1 MKKVLLTGAAGGL
14 GKVVLK
20 YLLSEGKYEIT
31 ALDLKNK
38 NTYKA
43 LKKYHRRINIIY
55 GDITNPLLIDDLVK
69 ENDYIIHLAG
79 INDTLSNLNNK
90 VSKEIDYKGTENIVR
105 SITFY
110 NPKCVLI
117 FPSTTNVY
125 SPLDESVTTNSKIL
139 DKNRDNYTL
148 NKISLERLIQD
159 KLTNY
164 VIYRIPTIL
173 NNNNMKES
181 FIYTTSKKN
190 EVEYITVND
199 CAYALVK
206 TIDHARGLNKKTY
219 NLSGG
224 KTCVTNQNYLLK
236 NVLNTYGLNF
246 KYLWSLLLLEK
257 NMYGHIYSDSS
268 KLNNTLEFQSESIES
283 FIMELKRK
291 YKYRFLNRLLA
302 KPFIYFNIKK

>member
-79 INDTLSNLNNK
+79 INDTLSNLNSK

-246 KYLWSLLLLEK
+246 KYLWALLLLEK
-257 NMYGHIYSDSS
+257 NMYGHNYSDSS

>member
-246 KYLWSLLLLEK
+246 KYLWALLLLEK
-257 NMYGHIYSDSS
+257 NMYGHNYSDSS